1 MGQAGHGPS
10 QWERARAPCSLH
22 GAVAGAAL
30 SDSHPPG
37 VHGRQAVQ
45 PRRGLHAQ
53 GAKLLHGV
61 PPPAPAQLRPRA
73 RLPTCPAGSPF
84 AHCHAQMVP
93 RPAASDLLCSKGAC
107 RPLAASAR
115 AAVCPELSPCCPT
128 CRTPCCPGPRRKQD
142 TCPSTGSASRPFLL
156 LPWDSPRTH
165 SHANMRPRPLRWE
178 EVSQLGA
185 PCPQLR
191 AAGGPQAPW
200 NVAHGSKYLQKRPL
214 SERNT

>member
-1 MGQAGHGPS
+1 MAARGPMSLEKRRRPSSPTAQWRCGRGVGWGQSGQAGHGPS

-61 PPPAPAQLRPRA
+61 PPPAPAQLRPGA

-84 AHCHAQMVP
+84 GHCHAQTVP
-93 RPAASDLLCSKGAC
+93 RPAASDLLCSKGA
-107 RPLAASAR
+107 
-115 AAVCPELSPCCPT
+115 
-128 CRTPCCPGPRRKQD
+128 
-142 TCPSTGSASRPFLL
+142 
-156 LPWDSPRTH
+156 
-165 SHANMRPRPLRWE
+165 
-178 EVSQLGA
+178 
-185 PCPQLR
+185 
-191 AAGGPQAPW
+191 
-200 NVAHGSKYLQKRPL
+200 
-214 SERNT
+214 

>member
-1 MGQAGHGPS
+1 MHFNEILTNPLHELGSPWQRAAQLPHCSVAVRTRCGVGSVLGQAGHGPS

-61 PPPAPAQLRPRA
+61 PPPAPAQLRPGA

-84 AHCHAQMVP
+84 GHCHAQTVP

-107 RPLAASAR
+107 RPLAAPAR

-128 CRTPCCPGPRRKQD
+128 CRIPCCPGPRRKQD
-142 TCPSTGSASRPFLL
+142 TRPSAASAELSLSL
-156 LPWDSPRTH
+156 T
-165 SHANMRPRPLRWE
+165 ALRLTE
-178 EVSQLGA
+178 D
-185 PCPQLR
+185 
-191 AAGGPQAPW
+191 
-200 NVAHGSKYLQKRPL
+200 
-214 SERNT
+214 